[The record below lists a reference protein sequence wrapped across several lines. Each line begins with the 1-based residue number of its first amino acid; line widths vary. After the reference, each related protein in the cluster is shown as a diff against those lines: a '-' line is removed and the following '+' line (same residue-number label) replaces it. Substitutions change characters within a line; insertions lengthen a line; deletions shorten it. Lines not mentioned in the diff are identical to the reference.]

1 VDLKL
6 MGFVNHMHNVVLYFT
21 SKVFLAREPSNR
33 LRLAADSLSQA
44 NADLADLEYE
54 LKKVR

>member
-1 VDLKL
+1 MDLKL

-21 SKVFLAREPSNR
+21 SETFLASEPSNR
-33 LRLAADSLSQA
+33 LWLAPESLSQA
-44 NADLADLEYE
+44 GADLADLECE